1 MRTIFHVFLKNTPPY
16 RTHHYFGS
24 ISAIYEN
31 EKIKNAIDV
40 SIHTLYKYDFDSK
53 FENDY
58 CYIFKSVLQVKT
70 KKSKIKLKK

>member
-1 MRTIFHVFLKNTPPY
+1 MRTIFHIQFKNTPLY

-31 EKIKNAIDV
+31 EKIKKAINV
-40 SIHTLYKYDFDSK
+40 SIHTLYKHDFDLK

-58 CYIFKSVLQVKT
+58 CYIFKSLLQVKT